1 MSLSCSQQL
10 ILVPVILPLLCGA
23 ALILVNETRHRLKF
37 AFNLGS
43 VLILL
48 AVALTLMWQAD
59 SGYLTDGVGV
69 YLAANWAAP
78 FGIALVVDRLAALML
93 LLTAV
98 LAACSLLYALKRW
111 GRVGVHFHS
120 LFQFLLMGLN
130 GAFLTHDLFNLFVFF
145 EVMLAAS
152 YGLLLHGYNIHR
164 IRASMQFVAINL
176 VASLLFLIGVAL
188 IYAHTGTLNMADLAS
203 RVRELD
209 ATQLGLLQVGM
220 TTLLIVFLIK
230 SAMWPLGFWLP
241 AAYSAA

>member
-1 MSLSCSQQL
+1 PIAAGAGIDRHRHRLCHHRPLSGPDDGLARVDRHRPRGWQGAAAMSLSWSQQL

-23 ALILVNETRHRLKF
+23 ALILGNETRRRLKF

-48 AVALTLMWQAD
+48 AVALSLMWQVD

-111 GRVGVHFHS
+111 
-120 LFQFLLMGLN
+120 
-130 GAFLTHDLFNLFVFF
+130 
-145 EVMLAAS
+145 
-152 YGLLLHGYNIHR
+152 
-164 IRASMQFVAINL
+164 
-176 VASLLFLIGVAL
+176 
-188 IYAHTGTLNMADLAS
+188 
-203 RVRELD
+203 
-209 ATQLGLLQVGM
+209 
-220 TTLLIVFLIK
+220 
-230 SAMWPLGFWLP
+230 
-241 AAYSAA
+241 